1 LGNWNPIVA
10 GSNLLPEIIPV
21 DKETRK
27 DDSDDV
33 TWDEEEAVD

>member
-1 LGNWNPIVA
+1 MGNWTRIA
-10 GSNLLPEIIPV
+10 AFSNHLPKIIPV